1 MEPSSLQLDLDL
13 GRKVGDEMIEGIN
26 QSSTSSSSLP
36 MNSLQIQS
44 RFEPGSLNANLAVIS
59 DTLEQEIL
67 VVFELPDGSIA
78 EGKLQNILSKKY
90 LLFPPFSF

>member
-1 MEPSSLQLDLDL
+1 
-13 GRKVGDEMIEGIN
+13 
-26 QSSTSSSSLP
+26 

-44 RFEPGSLNANLAVIS
+44 RFEPGTLNANLAVIS

-67 VVFELPDGSIA
+67 IVFELPDGSIA